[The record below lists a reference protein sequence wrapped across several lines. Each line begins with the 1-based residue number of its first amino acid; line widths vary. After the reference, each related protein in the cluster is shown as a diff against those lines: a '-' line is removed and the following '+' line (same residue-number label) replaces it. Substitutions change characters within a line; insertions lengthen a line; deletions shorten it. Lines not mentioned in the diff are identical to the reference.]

1 MLHALHSYITRCTE
15 LKTSLNY
22 HAKQKNSYPY
32 IFYQTTMRKL
42 LTHCPRCRAGFYVDA
57 EKERGEKLEVSCPY
71 CKFRYR
77 DLEDPTRTKEIK
89 YNWELYDSIHIG
101 LISNDGYPLQL
112 KIAGISL
119 LIAVVLFSIS
129 MISLFLFDSF
139 TLFHLSLV
147 LAGGIFSL
155 FVILGIF
162 NSYKNRSFVLSFT
175 GSIFAIFSSFIW
187 GYLISQTDFLIF
199 GLDVS
204 VPYTLLVLFFS
215 FLALI
220 LIVKN
225 RFIFDF
231 GY

>member
-1 MLHALHSYITRCTE
+1 M
-15 LKTSLNY
+15 K
-22 HAKQKNSYPY
+22 
-32 IFYQTTMRKL
+32 KL
-42 LTHCPRCRAGFYVDA
+42 LTHCPRCRAGFYVSA
-57 EKERGEKLEVSCPY
+57 ERERGEKIEVNCPY
-71 CKFRYR
+71 CNFDYG
-77 DLEDPTRTKEIK
+77 DILDTTRIREIK

-101 LISNDGYPLQL
+101 LISNDGDPLQL

-119 LIAVVLFSIS
+119 LSSIILFSIS
-129 MISLFLFDSF
+129 IVSLFIFDSF
-139 TLFHLSLV
+139 TLFHLSLS
-147 LAGGIFSL
+147 LAGGIFAI

-162 NSYKNRSFVLSFT
+162 NSYKKRSFVLSFT

-199 GLDVS
+199 GLDVT
-204 VPYTLLVLFFS
+204 VPYTLLLLFFS

-225 RFIFDF
+225 RLIFDL